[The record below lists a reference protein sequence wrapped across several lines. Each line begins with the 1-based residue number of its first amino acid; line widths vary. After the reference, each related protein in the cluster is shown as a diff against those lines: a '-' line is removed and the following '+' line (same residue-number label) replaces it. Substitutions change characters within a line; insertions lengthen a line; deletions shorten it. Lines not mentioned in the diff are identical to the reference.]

1 MLTSRFEDALV
12 FATKLHSRQTR
23 KGSETPYVAHLLAVA
38 SIVLE
43 HGATEDQAIAALL
56 HDAVEDQGGLE
67 TLELIRQKYGEAV
80 AQIVLG
86 CSDSFEIPKP
96 PWRERKEKYLEHITQ
111 ASSSILLVSAADKLH
126 NARSTLND
134 FRTYQHD
141 VWQRFRGGMDGIL
154 WYFRALVEQF
164 RGRVPES
171 LLREL
176 DLVVSNL
183 EKEALEGRN

>member
-1 MLTSRFEDALV
+1 MVLTSHFEDALV
-12 FATKLHSRQTR
+12 FAAKLHNKQTR
-23 KGSETPYVAHLLAVA
+23 KGSEIPYMAHLLAVA

-43 HGATEDQAIAALL
+43 HGASEDEAISALL
-56 HDAVEDQGGLE
+56 HDAVEDQGGLD
-67 TLELIRQKYGEAV
+67 TLELIRQNYGEMV

-86 CSDSFEIPKP
+86 CSDSFEMPKP

-134 FRTYQHD
+134 FRIQQHD

-154 WYFRALVEQF
+154 WYFRALVEQY
-164 RGRVPES
+164 RGRIPEG

-176 DLVVSNL
+176 DMVVSDL
-183 EKEALEGRN
+183 EREARA